1 MNKYKIIGRIAEN
14 IAIGLFVNGIYG
26 ISDGSIETFNIIDI
40 IISIYIMT
48 IGVLLQQKEK

>member
-1 MNKYKIIGRIAEN
+1 MNKYKIVGRIAEN

-40 IISIYIMT
+40 AISLYIMV
-48 IGVLLQQKEK
+48 IGVLLQQKDK